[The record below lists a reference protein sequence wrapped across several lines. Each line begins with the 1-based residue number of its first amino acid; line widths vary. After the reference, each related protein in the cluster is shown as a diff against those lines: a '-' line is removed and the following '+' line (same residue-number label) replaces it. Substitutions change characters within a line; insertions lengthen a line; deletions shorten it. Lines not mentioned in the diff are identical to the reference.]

1 MQLLIDSFVPFR
13 RHKIPRRNLVNLA
26 QRYHNNVTL
35 QPLMAESSSIALLQP
50 PPSWG
55 LTSNT
60 DSDWVIRA
68 RILKEQGTKLNRH
81 QRKNRK
87 KLGNG
92 TDYVNDN
99 ESASTSMMS
108 TMYPEKGEKPPLQ
121 AVIASGTGPDGRA
134 EARKLRKKRKVLKQS
149 VVVIVFSLVAVTAK
163 NYFVT
168 TPVQNQSPIHKEILV
183 EQEELRSLTDVAVDA
198 SEKHDPATA
207 ARRSDQTKTAISSE
221 DKVHAETTSAKNQ
234 KVESESQGI
243 EEPSSTQ
250 NENKDA
256 STKSDSDMHEG
267 SHTAIIV
274 SQNPSGQLAR
284 AFGHIKAAVEEEISF
299 ECKGSARSA
308 EAAQEIWRKQANKIK
323 TQGGRL
329 LNFSKGCL
337 SKN

>member
-1 MQLLIDSFVPFR
+1 
-13 RHKIPRRNLVNLA
+13 
-26 QRYHNNVTL
+26 
-35 QPLMAESSSIALLQP
+35 MAESSSIALLQP

-55 LTSNT
+55 LTSNI

-163 NYFVT
+163 NYFFT
-168 TPVQNQSPIHKEILV
+168 TPVRNQSPIHKEIPV

-198 SEKHDPATA
+198 SEKHDPATV
-207 ARRSDQTKTAISSE
+207 ARRPEQTKNAISSE

-234 KVESESQGI
+234 KVESESQGV
-243 EEPSSTQ
+243 EESYSTQ

-256 STKSDSDMHEG
+256 SIKSDPDMHEG
-267 SHTAIIV
+267 SHTAITVV
-274 SQNPSGQLAR
+274 SPNPSGQLAR
-284 AFGHIKAAVEEEISF
+284 AFGRIKAAVEEEISF

-308 EAAQEIWRKQANKIK
+308 EAAQEIWRKQANNIK

>member
-1 MQLLIDSFVPFR
+1 MQLIDSFVPLR
-13 RHKIPRRNLVNLA
+13 RHKIPPRNLINLA

-55 LTSNT
+55 LTSNI

-68 RILKEQGTKLNRH
+68 RILREQGTKLNRH

-99 ESASTSMMS
+99 ESASTLMS
-108 TMYPEKGEKPPLQ
+108 TIYPEKGEKPPLQ

-149 VVVIVFSLVAVTAK
+149 VVVIIFSLVAVTAK
-163 NYFVT
+163 NYFFT
-168 TPVQNQSPIHKEILV
+168 TPVQNQSPIHKEIPV

-198 SEKHDPATA
+198 SEKHDPATV
-207 ARRSDQTKTAISSE
+207 ARRPDQTITTVSSE
-221 DKVHAETTSAKNQ
+221 DTLHAETTPAKNQ
-234 KVESESQGI
+234 KVESQGI
-243 EEPSSTQ
+243 EESSSTQ
-250 NENKDA
+250 NENTDA
-256 STKSDSDMHEG
+256 ATKSDSDMHEG
-267 SHTAIIV
+267 SHAAITVV
-274 SQNPSGQLAR
+274 SPNPSGQLAK

-308 EAAQEIWRKQANKIK
+308 EAAQEIWRKQANNIK

>member
-1 MQLLIDSFVPFR
+1 
-13 RHKIPRRNLVNLA
+13 
-26 QRYHNNVTL
+26 
-35 QPLMAESSSIALLQP
+35 MAESSSIALLQP

-55 LTSNT
+55 LTSNI

-108 TMYPEKGEKPPLQ
+108 TIYPEKGEKPPLQ

-163 NYFVT
+163 NYFFT
-168 TPVQNQSPIHKEILV
+168 TPVQNQSPIHMGIPV
-183 EQEELRSLTDVAVDA
+183 EQEELRSLTHVAVDA
-198 SEKHDPATA
+198 SEKHDPATV
-207 ARRSDQTKTAISSE
+207 ARRPDQTKNAISSE
-221 DKVHAETTSAKNQ
+221 DKLHAETTSAKNQ
-234 KVESESQGI
+234 KVEPQGI
-243 EEPSSTQ
+243 EEPPSTQ

-267 SHTAIIV
+267 SHTAITVV
-274 SQNPSGQLAR
+274 SPNPSVQLAR

-299 ECKGSARSA
+299 ECQGSARSA
-308 EAAQEIWRKQANKIK
+308 EAAQEIWRKQANNIK